1 MNEVEEYVE
10 NRAVGNSAP
19 VFQNLDKQMSSIT
32 QLGEALYKS
41 GFASCQKI
49 EQGVIIAFTCLAEK
63 ITPIEFARS
72 YDIIQGQPTKKAAVM
87 LAELRSKHQ
96 GDFDWTADGEDG
108 KKATIVITY
117 KGKKK
122 TPVSFT
128 IEEAKSKGLA
138 SKPNWKMHLPEMLR
152 ARASTKALRM
162 HVPEIAAGIYDPNE
176 IEDSVNISQVTTPE
190 IMPPKDDFTSQDL
203 KTALDSISPELSDK
217 ATELILTRF
226 KVKSLNKL
234 TSAQATRVMA
244 KFDSFIEGIS
254 SDGSSQA

>member
-1 MNEVEEYVE
+1 MNEVQEYVE
-10 NRAVGNSAP
+10 KRAVGNSAP

-32 QLGEALYKS
+32 QLGDALYKS
-41 GFASCQKI
+41 GFAGCQKV

-96 GDFDWTADGEDG
+96 GDFEWTADGEDG

-122 TPVSFT
+122 SPVSFT

-176 IEDSVNISQVTTPE
+176 IEDSIDISVSPE
-190 IMPPKDDFTSQDL
+190 MPIVQDDFTPQDL

-234 TSAQATRVMA
+234 TSAQSTRVMA

-254 SDGSSQA
+254 SDGSSQT

>member
-10 NRAVGNSAP
+10 KRAVGNSAP

-41 GFASCQKI
+41 GFAGCQKV

-122 TPVSFT
+122 SPVSFT
-128 IEEAKSKGLA
+128 IKEAESKGLA
-138 SKPNWKMHLPEMLR
+138 GKSNWKMHLPEMLR

-162 HVPEIAAGIYDPNE
+162 HVPEIAAGIYDPSE
-176 IEDSVNISQVTTPE
+176 IEDSINISQAVPE
-190 IMPPKDDFTSQDL
+190 IDTPSAMEYTAEDL
-203 KTALDSISPELSDK
+203 KGSLDSISTELSDK